1 MAEIIEIG
9 EGMDTFDVVTWK
21 SKHGST
27 YPSPGNVP
35 AGLQHAR
42 DKAFV
47 IPPELR
53 SLIPESTTTIA
64 MLLQHEVIHQVAI
77 LNTTKPSAWFS
88 NDVPHTSVT
97 VLVNRPIPDAA
108 TLDKLNSTSSQAW
121 LSGCQ
126 SFVDHRFNNGR
137 DHLPLGTLTFW
148 NEMSE
153 CLKHHNAWKG
163 GVDWVT
169 SKHREWAA
177 KPETADL
184 VKNTNIFL
192 TLTRITMGS
201 TIRTCWGA
209 LSVNSLPRLLGESG
223 VRSWMSDELVDM
235 MMNDIAGRL
244 KGDEMRKGRI
254 WVLPTMIA
262 QSIMTYGG
270 SLTVN
275 KQLQKWEKLMSEAKA
290 QMAYLPFN
298 INGNHW
304 ITFRVDLENG
314 TVTYGDSLAWKR
326 HPQPKKQLKAVRKWM
341 VERMKVEKPQV
352 DSSGL
357 ECANQLDTVSC
368 GLVTANTIAVDIFN
382 DKVIDPKRTADVRLA
397 WFVKLTKTFS
407 PPLEEEL
414 KALPEPATVRPH
426 VKMSLAS
433 LLNPVGSATN
443 SRPALDS
450 HTEAAGD
457 APVAPAE
464 TTSTCSLTKSGASP
478 EGDIEMDINKA
489 RTREDAHHAGEEG
502 RIEMVE
508 IEEGVWAS
516 RESSPADEL
525 QANEGGKDDVKEEA
539 MDVDAAKAYA
549 GTEPSA
555 KQLGKRPR
563 APSVES
569 GDIQEDNEREAN
581 VENKSEG
588 GADKPREKRKK
599 KKRSAAYTTEARR
612 AYKDGALVPDEDKVE
627 AWRDRIRAIEPYGPH
642 VTFYDD
648 DHTKFWCPKCQ
659 KKCSVKELNDV
670 TRFRSHIKSC
680 KGQYCMP
687 KLTGFFKAASS
698 SSEAKPKPIPRETVI
713 CQGLSAR
720 DDSCIATYLDRTAE
734 QIRDEQEETRTWRN
748 DYNRGRVYAKDCVG
762 KFVALPDGPPKPC
775 AACKKIFDSA
785 PFKAAIG
792 KPLPKPENRI
802 YLNKQYINERLGKLF
817 NECKGLRQLVEDD
830 DASKSPY
837 LRYALGVLAGKY
849 NDETFNGFV
858 EAYVRMKDREAQG
871 KGMQN
876 FKYTPQFLAFC
887 QDIRTTN
894 PAAYRGLQTVFQMPT
909 EGTLEKKLADEPRFP
924 YELCDRNF
932 DLVQQHL
939 ETIAYDGP
947 VGLGCDDTKLS
958 TGQHLVWDAISKSH
972 FLIGGS
978 AGPVQVLNVDEVEKA
993 MNDAETRPAT
1003 KLRLWV
1009 LSIPYP
1015 KIPPVIVAAQAIPD
1029 NFDAQDP
1036 CRSLPESNSGIDLSQ
1051 ERVEKFKIPSPA
1063 PDEGIEAT
1071 EVIIPV
1077 FDGQHVAIGQDSKH
1091 GLKTFRNNLYSGA
1104 RLLTLGNFVG
1114 LYARIRDMALNE
1126 ASPLYPRDVDKVD
1139 RQDDSAATRL
1149 FSADV
1154 LEFISRNHPDYLA
1167 EIIYLFVFGE
1177 LIDAYQNRF
1186 ITHHER
1192 VKMVL
1197 RALHFLNHW
1206 EMYLKVSDLPKSAHT
1221 ISAQAIDITR
1231 TLINGYL
1238 ALLHIHR
1245 DVLKGKFPFLPWLH
1259 STEPCEHIFGEAR
1272 RIIKEF
1278 TFRDFIYMVPKL
1290 KNRIR
1295 QLMRHFQV
1303 NPKARAVGYVHTYFD
1318 TGKLNALNLAIFPT
1332 LAEMGVLSAEA
1343 LAEVESLLFLLG
1355 IIPSRLRERFAGF
1368 NSTQPLPSVNTW
1380 YHNSL
1385 VATRRTDTTS
1395 DNDSSRSSDSDD
1407 DNASVMS
1414 TTSSQE
1420 ELDTADTRQK
1430 LNELLEEPTDHL
1442 YEFAQRKLT
1451 ALRAAAFTLD
1461 ADDFTL
1467 LQAAN
1472 LQGGDEDTQ
1481 DAEDTQNEQE
1491 VAQELNITIRDIVV
1505 SEQSAPLGLRA
1516 LNTFA
1521 DLDLT
1526 ALVEIRRA
1534 HETEQAAKSGRT
1546 RTHLS
1551 SGTTDGGENNP
1562 NSDDPTTTRKRIY
1575 EKFNEILKDKRN
1587 HVPTPGF
1594 AARTE
1599 RWTSGGKGKGAS
1611 TSTSMSTAQD
1621 TVSGNA
1627 ANAQAVAAASATK
1640 AATKRRKIFEA
1651 HKVPCLNLVSDARV
1665 SAVRPIRAGD
1675 FAFFVSD
1682 SPKPGTISVAKV
1694 LALYT
1699 RTAGKGAR
1707 NAAAT
1712 DVTNISALS
1721 RVAVQ
1726 VFEHSHFAQFTSI
1739 PASTAALSTNKFLL
1753 LPPFQILC
1761 LLSNAPSQ
1769 SSDTGTSATAPV
1781 YLSTTDFNDWK
1792 TLKEGGPSFVL
1803 AIKTFKKRDKGAGEV
1818 DEGD

>member
-1 MAEIIEIG
+1 
-9 EGMDTFDVVTWK
+9 
-21 SKHGST
+21 
-27 YPSPGNVP
+27 
-35 AGLQHAR
+35 
-42 DKAFV
+42 
-47 IPPELR
+47 
-53 SLIPESTTTIA
+53 
-64 MLLQHEVIHQVAI
+64 
-77 LNTTKPSAWFS
+77 
-88 NDVPHTSVT
+88 
-97 VLVNRPIPDAA
+97 
-108 TLDKLNSTSSQAW
+108 
-121 LSGCQ
+121 
-126 SFVDHRFNNGR
+126 
-137 DHLPLGTLTFW
+137 
-148 NEMSE
+148 
-153 CLKHHNAWKG
+153 
-163 GVDWVT
+163 
-169 SKHREWAA
+169 
-177 KPETADL
+177 
-184 VKNTNIFL
+184 
-192 TLTRITMGS
+192 
-201 TIRTCWGA
+201 
-209 LSVNSLPRLLGESG
+209 
-223 VRSWMSDELVDM
+223 
-235 MMNDIAGRL
+235 
-244 KGDEMRKGRI
+244 
-254 WVLPTMIA
+254 
-262 QSIMTYGG
+262 
-270 SLTVN
+270 
-275 KQLQKWEKLMSEAKA
+275 
-290 QMAYLPFN
+290 
-298 INGNHW
+298 
-304 ITFRVDLENG
+304 
-314 TVTYGDSLAWKR
+314 
-326 HPQPKKQLKAVRKWM
+326 
-341 VERMKVEKPQV
+341 
-352 DSSGL
+352 
-357 ECANQLDTVSC
+357 
-368 GLVTANTIAVDIFN
+368 
-382 DKVIDPKRTADVRLA
+382 
-397 WFVKLTKTFS
+397 
-407 PPLEEEL
+407 
-414 KALPEPATVRPH
+414 
-426 VKMSLAS
+426 
-433 LLNPVGSATN
+433 
-443 SRPALDS
+443 
-450 HTEAAGD
+450 
-457 APVAPAE
+457 
-464 TTSTCSLTKSGASP
+464 
-478 EGDIEMDINKA
+478 
-489 RTREDAHHAGEEG
+489 
-502 RIEMVE
+502 
-508 IEEGVWAS
+508 
-516 RESSPADEL
+516 
-525 QANEGGKDDVKEEA
+525 
-539 MDVDAAKAYA
+539 
-549 GTEPSA
+549 
-555 KQLGKRPR
+555 
-563 APSVES
+563 
-569 GDIQEDNEREAN
+569 
-581 VENKSEG
+581 
-588 GADKPREKRKK
+588 
-599 KKRSAAYTTEARR
+599 
-612 AYKDGALVPDEDKVE
+612 
-627 AWRDRIRAIEPYGPH
+627 
-642 VTFYDD
+642 
-648 DHTKFWCPKCQ
+648 
-659 KKCSVKELNDV
+659 
-670 TRFRSHIKSC
+670 
-680 KGQYCMP
+680 
-687 KLTGFFKAASS
+687 
-698 SSEAKPKPIPRETVI
+698 
-713 CQGLSAR
+713 
-720 DDSCIATYLDRTAE
+720 
-734 QIRDEQEETRTWRN
+734 
-748 DYNRGRVYAKDCVG
+748 
-762 KFVALPDGPPKPC
+762 
-775 AACKKIFDSA
+775 
-785 PFKAAIG
+785 
-792 KPLPKPENRI
+792 
-802 YLNKQYINERLGKLF
+802 
-817 NECKGLRQLVEDD
+817 
-830 DASKSPY
+830 
-837 LRYALGVLAGKY
+837 
-849 NDETFNGFV
+849 
-858 EAYVRMKDREAQG
+858 
-871 KGMQN
+871 
-876 FKYTPQFLAFC
+876 
-887 QDIRTTN
+887 
-894 PAAYRGLQTVFQMPT
+894 
-909 EGTLEKKLADEPRFP
+909 
-924 YELCDRNF
+924 
-932 DLVQQHL
+932 
-939 ETIAYDGP
+939 
-947 VGLGCDDTKLS
+947 
-958 TGQHLVWDAISKSH
+958 
-972 FLIGGS
+972 
-978 AGPVQVLNVDEVEKA
+978 
-993 MNDAETRPAT
+993 
-1003 KLRLWV
+1003 LRLWV

-1029 NFDAQDP
+1029 NFDAQT
-1036 CRSLPESNSGIDLSQ
+1036 LADLSLKVIRGLISRKVNLVSYSCDGLDVERSSQ
-1051 ERVEKFKIPSPA
+1051 RILISKAERVEKFKIPSPA

-1467 LQAAN
+1467 L
-1472 LQGGDEDTQ
+1472 
-1481 DAEDTQNEQE
+1481 
-1491 VAQELNITIRDIVV
+1491 DIVV

-1599 RWTSGGKGKGAS
+1599 RWTS
-1611 TSTSMSTAQD
+1611 AQD

-1753 LPPFQILC
+1753 LPPFQIL
-1761 LLSNAPSQ
+1761 
-1769 SSDTGTSATAPV
+1769 
-1781 YLSTTDFNDWK
+1781 
-1792 TLKEGGPSFVL
+1792 
-1803 AIKTFKKRDKGAGEV
+1803 
-1818 DEGD
+1818 